1 MNSKKINLSKFTTYK
16 FGGLAE
22 QFFTIKD
29 ESDIDFL
36 INFVDLE
43 QYFILGKGSNVV
55 FSDHNH
61 NYPIINPNLNTIK
74 ALQDRNYLR
83 IGSGVYLPE
92 LARYLKI
99 NNLSGGEYM
108 LGIPGSVG
116 GAFCMN
122 AGCYGYEFFDN
133 LVSAK
138 IFDFTS
144 NSIQEI
150 QKKDINFGYRFN
162 SLSNYLLLSVD
173 MTFNEDTSENI
184 DKKLSKY
191 NKLRRDAQPPAI
203 YNAGSVFKN
212 GDDYFAGEL
221 IEKAGLKGF
230 RLEDVGVSEKH
241 ANFFIADKGAKAKN
255 LFKLVNYV
263 KSKVYDRFD
272 VVLQEEIIF
281 VGEFWIQTISSIK
294 LLRLEDF

>member
-1 MNSKKINLSKFTTYK
+1 MLHCLDKKFWKLLMDRRKINLSKFTTYK

-22 QFFTIKD
+22 QFFTIKN
-29 ESDIDFL
+29 ESDIDYL
-36 INFVDLE
+36 TNYVDLE

-55 FSDHNH
+55 FADHNH
-61 NYPIINPNLNTIK
+61 TYPIINPNLNSLKT
-74 ALQDRNYLR
+74 LQNSNYLR

-92 LARYLKI
+92 LARHLKS
-99 NNLSGGEYM
+99 NNLTGGEYM

-138 IFDFTS
+138 IFDFKS
-144 NSIQEI
+144 NSIKEI
-150 QKKDINFGYRFN
+150 QKKDINYGYRFN
-162 SLSNYLLLSVD
+162 SLSDYLLLSVD
-173 MTFNEDTSENI
+173 MTFNEDTTENI
-184 DKKLSKY
+184 NKKLSKY

-212 GDDYFAGEL
+212 GENYFAGEL
-221 IEKAGLKGF
+221 IEKAGLKGY
-230 RLEDVGVSEKH
+230 RLEGVAVSEKH
-241 ANFFIADKGAKAKN
+241 ANFFIADKGAKAIN

-263 KSKVYDRFD
+263 KSKVYDKFD

-281 VGEFWIQTISSIK
+281 IGEF
-294 LLRLEDF
+294 